1 MIEVKE
7 LTKRFYDVVAL
18 DRISFEVGRDEVVGF
33 LGPNGAGK
41 STTLKILTC
50 FMPATSGSATVAGM
64 DVFSQS
70 LAVRRSI
77 GYLPEQVPL
86 YGDMRV
92 REYLMFRGRLKGVPG
107 RELKSR
113 TGEVLDICGLEDMAG
128 RIVGQLSK
136 GYRQRVG
143 LADVLIHNPPILL
156 LDEPTGGLDPSQ
168 RREVRELVERLGE
181 AHTVFLSSH
190 ILAEVESMCS
200 RVIIIKKGRIIA
212 DGRPDELVAKLK
224 GGQSVR
230 IEAGCPLDEVLSAFN
245 SSGQKLDILDSG
257 EEGGRSYLAIPPVD
271 AHQRASLL
279 RHLVDK
285 GVPVDD
291 FRTESF
297 SLEEIYM
304 RLTLEQ
310 ELLDDGVVS
319 DGAEGEK
326 AVGEAAE

>member
-50 FMPATSGSATVAGM
+50 FMPATSGTASVAGM
-64 DVFSQS
+64 DVFSKS

-86 YGDMRV
+86 YTDMRV
-92 REYLMFRGRLKGVPG
+92 HEYLNYRGRLKGLPG
-107 RELKSR
+107 RDLKNR
-113 TGEVLDICGLEDMAG
+113 IGEVLDICGLEDMAG

-181 AHTVFLSSH
+181 AHTVLLSSH

-212 DGRPDELVAKLK
+212 DGRPDELVTKLK
-224 GGQSVR
+224 GGR
-230 IEAGCPLDEVLSAFN
+230 RIMIEAGCPLDEVLAAFN
-245 SSGQKLDILDSG
+245 SFGQPPEIMESG
-257 EEGGRSYLAIPPVD
+257 EREGGRSFLAVPPAD
-271 AHQRASLL
+271 ARDRAGLL
-279 RHLVDK
+279 RHLVES
-285 GVPVDD
+285 GVPVDE
-291 FRTESF
+291 FRLESY

-310 ELLDDGVVS
+310 EIL
-319 DGAEGEK
+319 EGGDEG
-326 AVGEAAE
+326 GEVAA